1 MLLRSDYVPRYL
13 STVQH
18 SRTMPGSTE
27 GEPVEINAHPFR
39 MEGASDRRMRDDLP
53 VYGSALGAA
62 REIDGEAIEQTT
74 LNRAELVQYAKR
86 PVLLESHATA
96 YGLYVSGS
104 SIEPRHDRKRV
115 ASGKTVSVSVD
126 HGGPRIIT

>member
-1 MLLRSDYVPRYL
+1 
-13 STVQH
+13 
-18 SRTMPGSTE
+18 MPGSTE
-27 GEPVEINAHPFR
+27 GEPVETNAHPFR

-74 LNRAELVQYAKR
+74 LNRAEIVQYAKR
-86 PVLLESHATA
+86 PVLLESNATA

-104 SIEPRHDRKRV
+104 SLEPRHLDGDIILIHPKGRVRGRDHRPEERRVGQTCGRKYRTRG
-115 ASGKTVSVSVD
+115 S
-126 HGGPRIIT
+126 

>member
-1 MLLRSDYVPRYL
+1 
-13 STVQH
+13 
-18 SRTMPGSTE
+18 MPGSTE
-27 GEPVEINAHPFR
+27 GEPVETNAHPFR

-74 LNRAELVQYAKR
+74 LNRAEIVQYAKR
-86 PVLLESHATA
+86 PVLLESNATA

-104 SIEPRHDRKRV
+104 SMEPRHLDRSEERRV
-115 ASGKTVSVSVD
+115 GNECVSTCRSRGSPY
-126 HGGPRIIT
+126 H